1 MFRGKY
7 FVLNG
12 SEYLSPILLLTV
24 LNSLGSSFKSVN
36 PTLLRRDLKTSSS

>member
-12 SEYLSPILLLTV
+12 SEYLSPILLTV

-36 PTLLRRDLKTSSS
+36 PTLLRRDFETSSS